1 MLAVRPAPKK
11 ALGTIII
18 CLVLLSLSASLIQ
31 SVAAGSA
38 WTRSDYVVAKA
49 GDTVSFS
56 IALFST
62 SSSGSE
68 SFTLSASGLPSG
80 WSSSFYYGNSEI
92 NSINVK
98 SGETVPVT
106 MNVATN
112 ATTPAGNH
120 TFTFTATS
128 DEETIQ
134 YSLQVEIR
142 LPKRQFSLTS
152 PYPNATAEVGNA
164 LSYQVTVINNGET
177 SEYVN
182 LIATLPSN
190 WSVSFLAA
198 NNKAVDGLYL
208 MPGGSQSLT
217 VQLTPPNEAG
227 AGTYS
232 FLINATSTDGLANA
246 TLSLSAYLYQA
257 PLNSNVLISCTY
269 PSVSAEE
276 GLSFSFPI
284 TLTNKGS
291 SDALLDLSCIAPEGW
306 TVSYSAQDMSGMT
319 LNNIYI
325 AAGSSK
331 ALTFEATPPSWT
343 LLGNYTLKLETLS
356 SDGGA
361 NSSLVLTATVT
372 APTGEVKVES
382 RYTQMTADV
391 GTTLNYPITIEND
404 RSTATTL
411 NLIVASEP
419 QGWSAVF
426 LSGNTQVSNVLL
438 TSKES
443 ISLVLQTTSPSS
455 ASIGNYTTI
464 IGVQSTDG
472 TVNELFDLNASL
484 IGSYSLTA
492 TADAYNVQTTT
503 GGTAT
508 VTVTVTNTGLS
519 PVTSVKLAVTSPSS
533 TWSAVSSPITVQ
545 SLAAGASATFT
556 VQITSPSD
564 AVAGDYLA
572 SITAV
577 SDQVS
582 SSAIAERV
590 TLAASTTWV
599 WVGVAIA
606 IVAIILMLLLFRK
619 YGRR

>member
-1 MLAVRPAPKK
+1 MFAVRPVPKK
-11 ALGTIII
+11 AFGTIAIFVI
-18 CLVLLSLSASLIQ
+18 LLSLSVSLIP

-49 GDTVSFS
+49 GDTVSFN
-56 IALFST
+56 IALFSN
-62 SSSGSE
+62 SSSSSE
-68 SFTLSASGLPSG
+68 SFALSASGLPSG

-98 SGETVPVT
+98 SGETVPVA

-112 ATTPAGNH
+112 SSTPAGNY

-134 YSLQVEIR
+134 YSLQVEIH
-142 LPKRQFSLTS
+142 P
-152 PYPNATAEVGNA
+152 PEVD
-164 LSYQVTVINNGET
+164 L
-177 SEYVN
+177 
-182 LIATLPSN
+182 
-190 WSVSFLAA
+190 
-198 NNKAVDGLYL
+198 
-208 MPGGSQSLT
+208 
-217 VQLTPPNEAG
+217 
-227 AGTYS
+227 
-232 FLINATSTDGLANA
+232 
-246 TLSLSAYLYQA
+246 
-257 PLNSNVLISCTY
+257 LISCTY

-291 SDALLDLSCIAPEGW
+291 SDALLNLSCIAPEGW
-306 TVSYSAQDMSGMT
+306 VVTYSAQDMSGVS
-319 LNNIYI
+319 LNDVYI

-331 ALTFEATPPSWT
+331 ALTFEATPPSETPLGSYSLT
-343 LLGNYTLKLETLS
+343 LEASS

-361 NSSLVLTATVT
+361 NASLALTATVT

-426 LSGNTQVSNVLL
+426 LSGNTQVSNILL
-438 TSKES
+438 TSHES
-443 ISLVLQTTSPSS
+443 ISLILQITSPSS
-455 ASIGNYTTI
+455 ASIGNYTTT

-472 TVNELFDLNASL
+472 TVNELFNLNASL

-492 TADAYNVQTTT
+492 TADAYNVQTAT
-503 GGTAT
+503 GGIAT

-519 PVTSVKLAVTSPSS
+519 PITSVKLAVTSPSS
-533 TWSAVSSPITVQ
+533 SWSAASSPITVQ
-545 SLAAGASATFT
+545 SLAAGASTTFT
-556 VQITSPSD
+556 VQFTSPSD

-572 SITAV
+572 SITAA

-590 TLAASTTWV
+590 TLTASTTWV

-606 IVAIILMLLLFRK
+606 IVAIILMLFLFRK